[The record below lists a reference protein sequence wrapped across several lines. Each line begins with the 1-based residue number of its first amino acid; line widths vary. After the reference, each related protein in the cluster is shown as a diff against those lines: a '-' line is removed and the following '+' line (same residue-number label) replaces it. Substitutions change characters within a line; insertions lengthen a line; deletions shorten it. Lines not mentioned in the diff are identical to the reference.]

1 MVGGYDTCYRPNVRR
16 AVTAPDT
23 LANTGETAPATVAQ
37 PKYIPTAPLT
47 SLVDPPPHERT
58 LLKEQDFKAT
68 HSVLPLPSSLTTPLA
83 WHPQAEPCLSA
94 GTAIE
99 VPVLQSDP
107 SPATM
112 VTISRGEFATLQC
125 LSKYLETHSLFHT
138 YADPNP
144 VTVLCINNL
153 PPFEYLE
160 LYNLLAPQLD
170 DFRIKID
177 FYDTTLIMRRPSHT
191 HESGVA
197 GWNSLGSLLQN
208 KMPIPPAVKSYI
220 SWQKGQID
228 VNLPPLSP
236 GGLRI
241 KCPDASLGRRDRG
254 IPTLV
259 LETGYSQTPGEVHNV
274 AKSWLWRLV
283 RNGIEALEDHA
294 VQCVIVFKINENLTK
309 HWLPAFRDSFKRQDF
324 NISQDLAPDP
334 ASYQSEAAL
343 KSIAMTVEIWRNE
356 TDTTTGALKRQPTV
370 RNRPTCTIPACISKH
385 DITTK
390 QIFNT
395 WIWDYLSEVRQG
407 TNGTFDTLREHP
419 RIPRSTVSTGQQNRY
434 FTLYLDDLTSPEHI
448 PQNRRGTVWVNV
460 PIKVW
465 VWSYFNSQGVGF
477 DGWKRDTVV
486 NSEDLWANWDDG
498 N

>member
-1 MVGGYDTCYRPNVRR
+1 MGTSAQVGCYDICYRGIRPNVRR

-23 LANTGETAPATVAQ
+23 LANTGEMETAPATVAR
-37 PKYIPTAPLT
+37 PKYIPTALLT
-47 SLVDPPPHERT
+47 SPIDPPPHERT
-58 LLKEQDFKAT
+58 LLKEQDLKAT
-68 HSVLPLPSSLTTPLA
+68 HSVLPLPRSLTTPLG

-99 VPVLQSDP
+99 ILVLQSDP

-125 LSKYLETHSLFHT
+125 LSKYLERHSLFHT
-138 YADPNP
+138 YADQNP

-197 GWNSLGSLLQN
+197 GWNSVGSLLQN

-236 GGLRI
+236 GDLRI

-259 LETGYSQTPGEVHNV
+259 LETGYSQTPGKVHIV

-283 RNGIEALEDHA
+283 RNEIEALEDHA
-294 VQCVIVFKINENLTK
+294 VQCVI
-309 HWLPAFRDSFKRQDF
+309 
-324 NISQDLAPDP
+324 
-334 ASYQSEAAL
+334 
-343 KSIAMTVEIWRNE
+343 RNE
-356 TDTTTGALKRQPTV
+356 TDTTTGALKREPTV
-370 RNRPTCTIPACISKH
+370 RNHPTCTIPACISKH
-385 DITTK
+385 NITTK

-407 TNGTFDTLREHP
+407 TDGTFDILREHP
-419 RIPRSTVSTGQQNRY
+419 RIPRST
-434 FTLYLDDLTSPEHI
+434 HI
-448 PQNRRGTVWVNV
+448 PQNRRETVWVNV

-465 VWSYFNSQGVGF
+465 VWSYFNTPKEWDLTDGRETLWLVLRISGQTGTTGIEDGGF
-477 DGWKRDTVV
+477 YD
-486 NSEDLWANWDDG
+486 NSGTIRIRYPISFIYFFINYLYLSDILPHKG
-498 N
+498 